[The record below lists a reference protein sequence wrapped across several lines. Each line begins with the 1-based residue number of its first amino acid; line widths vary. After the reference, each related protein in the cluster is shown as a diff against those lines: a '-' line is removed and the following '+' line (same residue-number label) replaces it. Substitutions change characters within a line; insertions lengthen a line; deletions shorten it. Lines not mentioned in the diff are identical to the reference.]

1 MNKEVKEKF
10 RQNAEN
16 MEFYDQDGTQDTTR
30 PTFTSKRFAN
40 KNHKPRAP
48 KIKPTTYSYTSD
60 NPEDCFFDVLDKLCD
75 SCHIVETF
83 VGDSLSTYTD
93 EEIGDFTSDD
103 YVTAITKHAVND
115 CMPRLLE
122 GKYIHSMVSVSTSR
136 LYIKTE
142 GNIAFAIDFK
152 YAVENKKA
160 TLTSC
165 TGSITLYAKNDT
177 LVNDLLDN
185 GFEEVQKR

>member
-10 RQNAEN
+10 KQNAEN
-16 MEFYDQDGTQDTTR
+16 MEFYDQDGTKDSKK

-48 KIKPTTYSYTSD
+48 KIKPITYTYTSE

-83 VGDSLSTYTD
+83 VGDSLSAYTD
-93 EEIGDFTSDD
+93 EQIGTFTVDD
-103 YVTAITKHAVND
+103 YVEAIVKHAVLD

-122 GKYIHSMVSVSTSR
+122 GKFIHSMISVSTNR
-136 LYIKTE
+136 LHIKTE

-152 YAVENKKA
+152 YTVEDRKAVLN
-160 TLTSC
+160 SC
-165 TGSITLYAKNDT
+165 TGSITLYTKNDT
-177 LVNDLLDN
+177 LVNDLIDN
-185 GFEEVQKR
+185 GFEELQRR